1 MMLLMAI
8 EMMLMVMMMMPCK
21 LLTWHLVLTP
31 FLSLFFEV
39 ALRDW
44 TFWLLLLENTSYFT
58 LSHKK
63 TNSHLPQ
70 HKPNIFL
77 DFPGCATGSS
87 HNVILT
93 DECVSSFLSTI
104 CRVTTQSGQFIEET
118 IIGFSTNIIVVQ
130 FRQNIFVSTNNH
142 SSACCQEVQRVD
154 KHSARL
160 SFLGLIE
167 VSPFVFCLLS
177 FVLLFCWQACS
188 QALVFS
194 VIDLVPLSTSPHP
207 QVTIACLPE
216 GRLLAR
222 QKLSKWPF
230 PSEKV
235 ELDCSVRAGKQIGAD
250 SQKPSWPAGVP

>member
-1 MMLLMAI
+1 
-8 EMMLMVMMMMPCK
+8 MMLMVMMMMPCK

-104 CRVTTQSGQFIEET
+104 CRVTTQSGQFIGET

-130 FRQNIFVSTNNH
+130 FRQNILVSTNNH

-177 FVLLFCWQACS
+177 FVFCLLSFVFC
-188 QALVFS
+188 LT
-194 VIDLVPLSTSPHP
+194 LLLTSMQPG
-207 QVTIACLPE
+207 ACLLCNWSCSSLHISSPT
-216 GRLLAR
+216 GYYRLLA
-222 QKLSKWPF
+222 W
-230 PSEKV
+230 
-235 ELDCSVRAGKQIGAD
+235 RAAT
-250 SQKPSWPAGVP
+250 SPAKIE